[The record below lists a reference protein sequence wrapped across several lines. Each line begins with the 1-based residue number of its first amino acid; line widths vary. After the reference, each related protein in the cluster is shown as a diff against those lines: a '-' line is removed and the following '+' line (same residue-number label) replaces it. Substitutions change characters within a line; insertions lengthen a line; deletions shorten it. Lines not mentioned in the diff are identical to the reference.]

1 MELINNFETVF
12 EHEIQDC
19 YKYWEDEVMGKT
31 ILQKCYDGL
40 FYEENPS
47 EDLIKKV
54 VTSFQE
60 KKWDMLKTVA
70 HTLKGRI
77 L

>member
-1 MELINNFETVF
+1 MELINNFETIF
-12 EHEIQDC
+12 EEELQNC
-19 YKYWEDEVMGKT
+19 YKYWEDEDMGKMM
-31 ILQKCYDGL
+31 LQKCFDGL

-54 VTSFQE
+54 ATNFQE
-60 KKWDMLKTVA
+60 KKWDILKNVA